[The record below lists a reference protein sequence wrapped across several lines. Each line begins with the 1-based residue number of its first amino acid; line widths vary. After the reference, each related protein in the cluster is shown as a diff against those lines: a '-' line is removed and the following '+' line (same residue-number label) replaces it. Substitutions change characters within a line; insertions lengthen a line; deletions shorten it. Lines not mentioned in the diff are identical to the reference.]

1 MRACLVRLKALSE
14 HGWAVVDNFASASLV
29 AQLRRETKKLGPRC
43 ARHSA
48 AAGACK
54 HCSTAACAAC
64 TPAVGSLAVACLR
77 RYVESEI
84 WVGTKGGKGTQV
96 ERQWMRAV
104 CAASRAAT
112 RK

>member
-43 ARHSA
+43 ARA
-48 AAGACK
+48 ALRG
-54 HCSTAACAAC
+54 
-64 TPAVGSLAVACLR
+64 GWSLQASQHPPRLSRRRMR

-96 ERQWMRAV
+96 ERKWMRAA
-104 CAASRAAT
+104 CAAPRAAT
-112 RK
+112 GK

>member
-43 ARHSA
+43 ARA
-48 AAGACK
+48 AFRGGWSLQALQHPPPAP
-54 HCSTAACAAC
+54 CAH
-64 TPAVGSLAVACLR
+64 PPRLSRRRMR

-96 ERQWMRAV
+96 HFERQWMRAA
-104 CAASRAAT
+104 CCDA
-112 RK
+112 